1 MNDQKPPKSNLFK
14 KILVSITLLV
24 DGVLFAGLGYIFLIF
39 MAMLD
44 PVDFDVNTKYE
55 NIYRGQ
61 TIYLVGLFI
70 LVVFLLAAIFW
81 SLTKRVGKY
90 LAAGLCIFFVLAF
103 SIAVLVLSPILGT
116 FDVIAIPLFLLVL
129 AVLGL
134 NIYAIRFVLS
144 KGSPAIS
151 DQTQNNPPGE

>member
-24 DGVLFAGLGYIFLIF
+24 DGVLFTVLGRIFLIF

-44 PVDFDVNTKYE
+44 PVGDDVNTKYE
-55 NIYRGQ
+55 NIHQGQ
-61 TIYLVGLFI
+61 IVYLLGLAM
-70 LVVFLLAAIFW
+70 LVIFLLAAIFW

-103 SIAVLVLSPILGT
+103 SIAVLVLSPFLFT
-116 FDVIAIPLFLLVL
+116 LEVIAIPLFILIL
-129 AVLGL
+129 AVIAL
-134 NIYAIRFVLS
+134 NI
-144 KGSPAIS
+144 
-151 DQTQNNPPGE
+151 

>member
-24 DGVLFAGLGYIFLIF
+24 DGVLFTVLGRIFLIF

-44 PVDFDVNTKYE
+44 PVGDDVNTKYE
-55 NIYRGQ
+55 NIHQGQ
-61 TIYLVGLFI
+61 IVYLLGLAM
-70 LVVFLLAAIFW
+70 LVIFLMAAIFW

-103 SIAVLVLSPILGT
+103 SIAVLVLSPFLFT
-116 FDVIAIPLFLLVL
+116 LEVIAIPLFILIL
-129 AVLGL
+129 AVIAL
-134 NIYAIRFVLS
+134 NI
-144 KGSPAIS
+144 
-151 DQTQNNPPGE
+151 

>member
-55 NIYRGQ
+55 NIHRGQ

-70 LVVFLLAAIFW
+70 LIVFLLAAIFW

-90 LAAGLCIFFVLAF
+90 VAAGLCILFIFAF
-103 SIAVLVLSPILGT
+103 TIAALLLSPILMG
-116 FDVIAIPLFLLVL
+116 FGIIAIPLFILIL
-129 AVLGL
+129 AIIGL
-134 NIYAIRFVLS
+134 NIFAIRFVLS
-144 KGSPAIS
+144 KGSPAVPEQEQPS
-151 DQTQNNPPGE
+151 LSGG